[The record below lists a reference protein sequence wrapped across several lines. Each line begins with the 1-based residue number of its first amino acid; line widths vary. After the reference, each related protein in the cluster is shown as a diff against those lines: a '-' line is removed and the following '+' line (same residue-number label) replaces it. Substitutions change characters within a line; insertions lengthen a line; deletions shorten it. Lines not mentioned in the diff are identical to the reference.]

1 MEDTPQHEELSPEA
15 KKLALEMKSELE
27 KDVKILTA
35 KIDSSLSVIQ
45 QELNSLHELKC
56 FLNQRVEVK
65 V

>member
-15 KKLALEMKSELE
+15 KELALAMKSELE

-45 QELNSLHELKC
+45 QELNALHELRC

-65 V
+65 P

>member
-1 MEDTPQHEELSPEA
+1 MPIHEELSEDA

-45 QELNSLHELKC
+45 QELNALHELRC
-56 FLNQRVEVK
+56 FINQRVEK
-65 V
+65 